1 MTVKGGIYCHWF
13 ALELYNLKKALESE
27 PTTEEL
33 PLCEKS
39 FLIKSSSVDRLVNAY
54 RSIGEMNASPEARPG
69 RGILCDP
76 ILQETEVT
84 ATALLARELDRFLFS
99 DTSKAHGACLHQL
112 PVACE
117 NYKHIPERAD
127 FYIVELGTDG
137 LPERPIGVAD
147 YKNVDFCK
155 ACIESFG
162 YSTRLMQNRCN
173 DETFV
178 AQLVFPA
185 SKDWIKLEL
194 HVGLSEKVLVIE
206 ISEVSL
212 HSSEVEVGSFFRLLY
227 AAVHFLL
234 ENPIKSQLPCCSPTR
249 SLCLS
254 MSDCLGS
261 KKIPRVFV
269 VDDKVYKLFD
279 TDADSTN
286 LSLVRQILDDE
297 AECVHLSKDERFQYL
312 RYRYRE
318 GDHRVKSIAQVILI
332 LRQLNKVH
340 AAGFVHSDV
349 RHTNIVFSYNGKHAW
364 LIDFDLA
371 AKEGTPY
378 PATYNSFLNE
388 HHPSASPRQPR
399 KKEHDCYSLGVI
411 LERNGVRSEIVH
423 QVKAGK
429 DKLSEIAEQLSN
441 SHTSLY

>member
-1 MTVKGGIYCHWF
+1 M
-13 ALELYNLKKALESE
+13 
-27 PTTEEL
+27 
-33 PLCEKS
+33 
-39 FLIKSSSVDRLVNAY
+39 
-54 RSIGEMNASPEARPG
+54 
-69 RGILCDP
+69 
-76 ILQETEVT
+76 
-84 ATALLARELDRFLFS
+84 
-99 DTSKAHGACLHQL
+99 
-112 PVACE
+112 
-117 NYKHIPERAD
+117 
-127 FYIVELGTDG
+127 
-137 LPERPIGVAD
+137 
-147 YKNVDFCK
+147 
-155 ACIESFG
+155 
-162 YSTRLMQNRCN
+162 
-173 DETFV
+173 
-178 AQLVFPA
+178 
-185 SKDWIKLEL
+185 IKLEL

-212 HSSEVEVGSFFRLLY
+212 HSYEVGSFFRLLY

-279 TDADSTN
+279 TDEDSTN

-318 GDHRVKSIAQVILI
+318 GAHRVKSIAQVILI

-349 RHTNIVFSYNGKHAW
+349 RHTNIVFSYDGKHAW

-378 PATYNSFLNE
+378 PATYNSVLDERHDEAF
-388 HHPSASPRQPR
+388 PRQPI

-411 LERNGVRSEIVH
+411 LEENGVRSEIVH

>member
-1 MTVKGGIYCHWF
+1 M
-13 ALELYNLKKALESE
+13 ELYNLKKALESE

-39 FLIKSSSVDRLVNAY
+39 FLIESSSVDRLVNAY

-112 PVACE
+112 PVSWE
-117 NYKHIPERAD
+117 NSRNSIPERAD

-137 LPERPIGVAD
+137 LPKRPIGVAD
-147 YKNVDFCK
+147 YKNVDFRK

-162 YSTRLMQNRCN
+162 YSARLMQKRYN
-173 DETFV
+173 DLTFV

-185 SKDWIKLEL
+185 SKDRIKLEL
-194 HVGLSEKVLVIE
+194 HVGLYEQMRVSKQVRQQVLVIE

-249 SLCLS
+249 SLCLP
-254 MSDCLGS
+254 MNVCCGS
-261 KKIPRVFV
+261 KKIPRVFE

-349 RHTNIVFSYNGKHAW
+349 RHTNIVFSYDGKHAW

-378 PATYNSFLNE
+378 PATYNSVLDE
-388 HHPSASPRQPR
+388 RHDEASPRQPR

>member
-1 MTVKGGIYCHWF
+1 MGMTVKGGIYCHWF

-39 FLIKSSSVDRLVNAY
+39 FLIESSSVDRLVNAY

-76 ILQETEVT
+76 ILQEKEVT

-112 PVACE
+112 PVACTQ
-117 NYKHIPERAD
+117 HTPERAH

-147 YKNVDFCK
+147 YKNVDFRK
-155 ACIESFG
+155 ACVESFG

-212 HSSEVEVGSFFRLLY
+212 HSSEVEVGSFFHLLY
-227 AAVHFLL
+227 AAVHFFL

-261 KKIPRVFV
+261 KEIPRVFV

-279 TDADSTN
+279 TMCAIILSLLLSMGTVESSTN
-286 LSLVRQILDDE
+286 FFFL
-297 AECVHLSKDERFQYL
+297 F
-312 RYRYRE
+312 
-318 GDHRVKSIAQVILI
+318 LI
-332 LRQLNKVH
+332 LTH
-340 AAGFVHSDV
+340 H
-349 RHTNIVFSYNGKHAW
+349 
-364 LIDFDLA
+364 DLA
-371 AKEGTPY
+371 HFHSCPDLA
-378 PATYNSFLNE
+378 
-388 HHPSASPRQPR
+388 
-399 KKEHDCYSLGVI
+399 
-411 LERNGVRSEIVH
+411 
-423 QVKAGK
+423 
-429 DKLSEIAEQLSN
+429 
-441 SHTSLY
+441 

>member
-1 MTVKGGIYCHWF
+1 MTVNGGIYCHWF

-39 FLIKSSSVDRLVNAY
+39 FLIESSSVHRLVNAY
-54 RSIGEMNASPEARPG
+54 RSIGRMNASPEARPG

-76 ILQETEVT
+76 ILQEKEIT

-112 PVACE
+112 PVACPH
-117 NYKHIPERAD
+117 HIPERAD

-137 LPERPIGVAD
+137 LPKRPIGISD
-147 YKNVDFCK
+147 YKNVDFSK
-155 ACIESFG
+155 ACVESFG
-162 YSTRLMQNRCN
+162 YSTRLMQKRCN

-234 ENPIKSQLPCCSPTR
+234 ENPIKSQLPCFSPTR

-261 KKIPRVFV
+261 KISRVFV

-279 TDADSTN
+279 TDTDSTN

-340 AAGFVHSDV
+340 AAGFVHSDI
-349 RHTNIVFSYNGKHAW
+349 RHKNIVSSCDGRHAW

-371 AKEGTPY
+371 AKEGSPY
-378 PATYNSFLNE
+378 PATYNSFLDE
-388 HHPSASPRQPR
+388 RHQLAYPGQPR
-399 KKEHDCYSLGVI
+399 KKEHDCHSLGVI
-411 LERNGVRSEIVH
+411 LDENGVRPGIVK

-441 SHTSLY
+441 SHRSLY

>member
-1 MTVKGGIYCHWF
+1 MGMTVKGGIYCHWF

-39 FLIKSSSVDRLVNAY
+39 LLIESSSVDRLVNAY

-76 ILQETEVT
+76 ILQEKEVT

-112 PVACE
+112 PVACTQ
-117 NYKHIPERAD
+117 HTPERAD

-147 YKNVDFCK
+147 YNNVDFHK
-155 ACIESFG
+155 ACTESFG
-162 YSTRLMQNRCN
+162 YSIRLMQNRCN

-178 AQLVFPA
+178 GQLVFPA

-261 KKIPRVFV
+261 RVFV

-318 GDHRVKSIAQVILI
+318 GDHVVKSIAQVILI

-349 RHTNIVFSYNGKHAW
+349 RRTNIVFSYNGKHAW

-378 PATYNSFLNE
+378 PATYNSFIKE
-388 HHPSASPRQPR
+388 RHPSASPRQPR

-411 LERNGVRSEIVH
+411 LKRNGVRSEIVD